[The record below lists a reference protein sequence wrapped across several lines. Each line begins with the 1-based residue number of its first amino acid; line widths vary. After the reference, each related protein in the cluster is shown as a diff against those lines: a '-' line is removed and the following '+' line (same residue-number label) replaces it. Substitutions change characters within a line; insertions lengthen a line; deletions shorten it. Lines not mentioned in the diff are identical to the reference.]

1 MYSSTLWN
9 HVGDGRLR
17 SRLRR
22 GFGSVRDIHFECYQS
37 LAGRTSRRRQR
48 IPHDRRSQRG
58 DGIFLCTDGEDIE
71 ELNEMFGPLCWQG
84 YENDHGGFKKLMW
97 CGITKEFNCNAT
109 STRSKCG
116 RDKGDGFHPPTN
128 KKKRQEW

>member
-1 MYSSTLWN
+1 MLPKSCGKDVEAAAENTTRQEISTWRW
-9 HVGDGRLR
+9 D
-17 SRLRR
+17 
-22 GFGSVRDIHFECYQS
+22 
-37 LAGRTSRRRQR
+37 
-48 IPHDRRSQRG
+48 
-58 DGIFLCTDGEDIE
+58 FLCTDGEDIE

-116 RDKGDGFHPPTN
+116 RDKGDGFHAPTN